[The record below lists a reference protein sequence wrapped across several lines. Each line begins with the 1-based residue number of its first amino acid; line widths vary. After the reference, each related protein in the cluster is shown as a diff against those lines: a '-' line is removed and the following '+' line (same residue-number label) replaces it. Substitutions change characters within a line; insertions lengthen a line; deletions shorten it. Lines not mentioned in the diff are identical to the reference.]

1 MQHRAFR
8 KILIGGLIALSVVG
22 TGAVVPAEAQT
33 PPSRVGTTGGGGL
46 EGADN
51 PLDDGRG
58 SNLSWIGLLGLAGLL
73 GLRGRKKHHD
83 TPYVDTTTTGGA
95 SRRV

>member
-1 MQHRAFR
+1 MQRGIRRLLAAGV
-8 KILIGGLIALSVVG
+8 LGLSLVAS
-22 TGAVVPAEAQT
+22 GARSPIDAQT

-58 SNLSWIGLLGLAGLL
+58 SYLSWIGLLGLAGLI
-73 GLRGRKKHHD
+73 GLRGRKSRHN
-83 TPYVDTTTTGGA
+83 TTYVDATTAGPTGKPM
-95 SRRV
+95 